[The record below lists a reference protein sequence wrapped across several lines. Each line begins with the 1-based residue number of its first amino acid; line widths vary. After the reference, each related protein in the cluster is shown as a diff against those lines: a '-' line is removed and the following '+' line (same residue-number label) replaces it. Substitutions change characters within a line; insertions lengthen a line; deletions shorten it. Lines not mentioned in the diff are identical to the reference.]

1 MGLAAAK
8 AGDGQSAGSSD
19 CIRVMVVDDSAVVR
33 GLLVRTLEQ
42 DPAIQV
48 VASVSNGENALKAQ
62 DKHKI
67 DVIVL
72 DIEMP
77 VMDGMTALPKLLS
90 ADPGVKVIMAST
102 LTMHNAQ
109 ISLEALAKGASD
121 YIPKPGSGIHLSTA
135 EEFKRS
141 LLEKIKALASKKR
154 PVAAATAKKP
164 LIGKAKTA
172 AGSASGGIELR
183 PFGKSKPQVLAIGS
197 STGGPQALLKLFG
210 MLKTSVQLP
219 ILITQH
225 MPPNFTTILAQHIAK
240 ATGAPAAEGKDGD
253 VLKGGHVYVAPGD
266 YHMRVKR
273 SGTDVVL
280 RLDQQPHVNFCRPAV
295 DPMLD
300 SLAEVYGPAILT
312 VILTGMG
319 HDGRDG
325 CKTIV
330 NVGGSVIAQDE
341 ETSVVWGMPG
351 AAAESGV
358 CSAVLPIDGIAG
370 AVTKA
375 IGGGK

>member
-1 MGLAAAK
+1 MALATARVGGPK
-8 AGDGQSAGSSD
+8 AGSSD

-48 VASVSNGENALKAQ
+48 LASVSNGALALRAQ
-62 DKHKI
+62 ERHGL

-90 ADPGVKVIMAST
+90 ADPNVKVIIAST
-102 LTMHNAQ
+102 LTMHNAK

-141 LLEKIKALASKKR
+141 LVEKIKALARREPPTVVATQTASRAKTPAGDLSIR
-154 PVAAATAKKP
+154 PY
-164 LIGKAKTA
+164 GKAA
-172 AGSASGGIELR
+172 
-183 PFGKSKPQVLAIGS
+183 PQILAIGS

-210 MLKTSVQLP
+210 ALKSSVPLP
-219 ILITQH
+219 IFITQH
-225 MPPNFTTILAQHIAK
+225 MPPNFTTMLAQHIEK
-240 ATGAPAAEGKDGD
+240 AAGLPSAEGKDGEA
-253 VLKGGHVYVAPGD
+253 VEPGRVYVAPGD
-266 YHMRVKR
+266 YHMRAVR
-273 SGTDVVL
+273 SGTKVVV
-280 RLDQQPHVNFCRPAV
+280 RLDQGPQINYCRPSV

-300 SLAEVYGPAILT
+300 SLVDVYGPSVLS

-325 CKTIV
+325 CETVVKA
-330 NVGGSVIAQDE
+330 GGSVIAQDE
-341 ETSVVWGMPG
+341 KTSVVWGMPG
-351 AAAESGV
+351 AVAAAGV
-358 CSAVLPIDGIAG
+358 CSAVLPMDAIPNEIG
-370 AVTKA
+370 AVLRGVK
-375 IGGGK
+375 